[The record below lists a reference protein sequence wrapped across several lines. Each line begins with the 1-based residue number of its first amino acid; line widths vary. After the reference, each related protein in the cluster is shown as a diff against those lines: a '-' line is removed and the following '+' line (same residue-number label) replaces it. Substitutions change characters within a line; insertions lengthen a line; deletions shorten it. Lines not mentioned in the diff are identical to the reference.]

1 MSFPI
6 VYTTIAFAFVADV
19 ISWVR
24 AIRQTREELGESG
37 IPLVRYLRESKDP
50 RIKMVVAEDTAAV
63 TGLLIALVG
72 TALAQIT
79 GNQAFDAGA
88 AILVGLLLVNVAI
101 AIGRDTKGLLIG
113 EGSTREERERLRQAI
128 VGRPEIEEVVDLRT
142 MYLGPRPLLV
152 AAHVD
157 FADGLTSEQIE
168 EASDALDRE
177 LREAV
182 ATVDQ
187 VFLDPTRS
195 RG

>member
-6 VYTTIAFAFVADV
+6 VYTTIAFAFVAEG

-63 TGLLIALVG
+63 TGLLIALV
-72 TALAQIT
+72 